1 MISNHKIQTALDE
14 IKDISRIDLAL
25 YTEKGKPVAA
35 TFEPEGDLEGAI
47 TSFAD
52 SMAES
57 QMLSGYHFFKVIA
70 DGEIEY
76 ILLTK
81 SQAEDAYMVGRLAVC
96 QIRNL
101 AAAYMEQFDRNNF
114 MQNILLGNMLVV
126 DMYNKAQKLHIEQA
140 ERVVYVIDLEDK
152 KDSTAVELVKNL
164 FATKMRD
171 YVTEVDEQS
180 IVLIKDVRDV
190 KNEDE
195 LQKLADMI
203 VDNMHTEAV
212 ELVKNLFATKMR
224 DYVTEVDEQSIV
236 LIKDVR
242 DVKNE
247 DELQKLADMIV
258 DNMHTEA
265 MVRVRVGYG
274 NQVNNLPDIAKSYQE
289 AKMALEV
296 GKIFYAEKETIA
308 YRYLGIGRLIYQL
321 PMSLCEM
328 FIHEVFGDEIPDIFN
343 EETTTTIQ
351 KFFEN
356 NLNISETARQLYVHR
371 NTLVYRLER
380 LEKIIGLDIRKFDDA
395 MTFKLALMV
404 ISHMRYARRQDTD
417 QR

>member
-96 QIRNL
+96 QIGNL

-203 VDNMHTEAV
+203 VDNMHTEA
-212 ELVKNLFATKMR
+212 
-224 DYVTEVDEQSIV
+224 
-236 LIKDVR
+236 
-242 DVKNE
+242 
-247 DELQKLADMIV
+247 
-258 DNMHTEA
+258 

-321 PMSLCEM
+321 PVSICEM
-328 FIHEVFGDEIPDIFN
+328 FIEEIFGDESLDSIDG
-343 EETTTTIQ
+343 ETLAIIRT
-351 KFFEN
+351 FFEN
-356 NLNISETARQLYVHR
+356 NLNLAETSRQLYVHR
-371 NTLVYRLER
+371 NTLVYRF
-380 LEKIIGLDIRKFDDA
+380 EKIQKKFGLDLRTFEDA
-395 MTFKLALMV
+395 MTFKLAMLV
-404 ISHMRYARRQDTD
+404 AGYLKSKSLQ
-417 QR
+417 

>member
-81 SQAEDAYMVGRLAVC
+81 SQAEAYMVGRLAVC

-203 VDNMHTEAV
+203 VDNMHTEA
-212 ELVKNLFATKMR
+212 
-224 DYVTEVDEQSIV
+224 
-236 LIKDVR
+236 
-242 DVKNE
+242 
-247 DELQKLADMIV
+247 
-258 DNMHTEA
+258 

-321 PMSLCEM
+321 PMSLCNM
-328 FIHEVFGDEIPDIFN
+328 FIKEVFGEKIPDILDD
-343 EETTTTIQ
+343 EEAMSTIN

-380 LEKIIGLDIRKFDDA
+380 IEKAIGLDIRTFDDA
-395 MTFKLALMV
+395 MTFRIAVMV
-404 ISHMRYARRQDTD
+404 IAHMRD
-417 QR
+417 QM

>member
-140 ERVVYVIDLEDK
+140 ERVVFVIDLEDK

-171 YVTEVDEQS
+171 YVTEVDVRIITPHIPDKKHIKYMTEYNYGILLKNGIRIYEYEPGFIHSKVVMNEHCAIVGTINMDYRSFYLHYENGVWIYDEEFRQAVEADFINTFAQS
-180 IVLIKDVRDV
+180 IEITYEDW
-190 KNEDE
+190 KNRP
-195 LQKLADMI
+195 L
-203 VDNMHTEAV
+203 
-212 ELVKNLFATKMR
+212 KM
-224 DYVTEVDEQSIV
+224 
-236 LIKDVR
+236 
-242 DVKNE
+242 
-247 DELQKLADMIV
+247 
-258 DNMHTEA
+258 
-265 MVRVRVGYG
+265 
-274 NQVNNLPDIAKSYQE
+274 
-289 AKMALEV
+289 
-296 GKIFYAEKETIA
+296 
-308 YRYLGIGRLIYQL
+308 
-321 PMSLCEM
+321 
-328 FIHEVFGDEIPDIFN
+328 
-343 EETTTTIQ
+343 
-351 KFFEN
+351 
-356 NLNISETARQLYVHR
+356 
-371 NTLVYRLER
+371 
-380 LEKIIGLDIRKFDDA
+380 KIIQPILHVFD
-395 MTFKLALMV
+395 ALV
-404 ISHMRYARRQDTD
+404 
-417 QR
+417 